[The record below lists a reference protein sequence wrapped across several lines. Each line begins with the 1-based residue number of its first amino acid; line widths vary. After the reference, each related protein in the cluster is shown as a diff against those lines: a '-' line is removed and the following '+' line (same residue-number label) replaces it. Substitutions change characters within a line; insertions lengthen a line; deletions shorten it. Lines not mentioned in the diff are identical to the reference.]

1 MCCVVASPQHQ
12 PHAQNQVVHATTPTP
27 HQLQHNPQV
36 GVVHHA
42 LQPLCFL
49 MVVVQWWVCCMV
61 DAIVLAL
68 SHRCCAFWCV
78 VVHPHLAIPLDTPPC
93 SSLTHTL
100 GHAHT
105 TTVPFGVTF
114 TTTHTLMGVAVW
126 CCVRAHQTTTNTTTN
141 GWLRHQQNHT
151 QTTIQTHT
159 NHKWCKGS
167 SHTLA
172 TTPTPH
178 VHKTHTPCRFAPN
191 STNTTPHAPT
201 MPTTTP
207 PVTTQTRH
215 MLTTTTLCQ
224 HTQLHQPPCCQ
235 VQTHQTHWWQLA
247 PLVNIANKLIQPIPQ
262 QTTHTTKSQTC
273 ARLHNTTT
281 TPHLWFVPQPSPPAS
296 TVVCGKGGLVMPP
309 TSMCPPWWVQCHKH
323 NHNTRRHAHTIH
335 LFVGVVGNANT
346 LHTRHVLGSHGCRLR
361 LAVGSSA
368 HANPAVV
375 VCGVPCCAT
384 TTAARCRVV

>member
-12 PHAQNQVVHATTPTP
+12 PQPQNQVVHATTPTP

-42 LQPLCFL
+42 LQPLCFF

-78 VVHPHLAIPLDTPPC
+78 VVHPISPSP
-93 SSLTHTL
+93 LTHHLVHPSHTHI
-100 GHAHT
+100 GPCTHT

-114 TTTHTLMGVAVW
+114 TTTTTPHHMPINHTHSWVLQCGVV
-126 CCVRAHQTTTNTTTN
+126 CVHIKQQQTQQPMAGCATNKTTHKPPSKHTPTTN
-141 GWLRHQQNHT
+141 GARVHHTRLQQPPHT
-151 QTTIQTHT
+151 TCPQNTHAMSICT
-159 NHKWCKGS
+159 
-167 SHTLA
+167 
-172 TTPTPH
+172 
-178 VHKTHTPCRFAPN
+178 PN
-191 STNTTPHAPT
+191 STNTTPHAST
-201 MPTTTP
+201 MPTITP
-207 PVTTQTRH
+207 RVTTQTRH

-235 VQTHQTHWWQLA
+235 VQTHQTHCWQLA

-281 TPHLWFVPQPSPPAS
+281 TPHLWFVAQPSPPAS
-296 TVVCGKGGLVMPP
+296 TVVCGKGGLVAPP
-309 TSMCPPWWVQCHKH
+309 TSMCPPGCNATHTTTTRADMPTQSICLWVCCGQCQHV
-323 NHNTRRHAHTIH
+323 AHTPCAWIPWVS
-335 LFVGVVGNANT
+335 LAPWRGIKC
-346 LHTRHVLGSHGCRLR
+346 SCQPCSCGC
-361 LAVGSSA
+361 VM
-368 HANPAVV
+368 N
-375 VCGVPCCAT
+375 
-384 TTAARCRVV
+384 